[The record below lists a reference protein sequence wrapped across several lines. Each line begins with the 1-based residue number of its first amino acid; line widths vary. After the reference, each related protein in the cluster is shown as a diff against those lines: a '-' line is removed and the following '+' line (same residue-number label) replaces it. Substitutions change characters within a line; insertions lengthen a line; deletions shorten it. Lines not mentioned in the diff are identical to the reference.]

1 MTIEIREAAKY
12 ELDDVLSV
20 ERAAFD
26 SNEEAELV
34 SALLDDPSAQPAL
47 SLLAWKSD
55 RAVGHILFTAAR
67 LTETQNTASISL
79 LAPLAVIPE
88 AQKQGIGTQLI
99 ERGFQLLSQ
108 AGVELVFVLGYPTY
122 YPRHGFKP
130 AGPLGFETPYPILE
144 EQATA
149 WMVQALRPNLLG
161 IVSGKVVCADALNQ
175 PEFWRE

>member
-1 MTIEIREAAKY
+1 MSIEIREASKS

-26 SNEEAELV
+26 SNEEVDLV
-34 SALLDDPSAQPAL
+34 SALLDDSSAQPAL
-47 SLLAWKSD
+47 SLLAWEGD

-67 LTETQNTASISL
+67 LTETHNTASISL

-108 AGVELVFVLGYPTY
+108 AGVELVFVLGHPTY

-130 AGPLGFETPYPILE
+130 AGRLGFETPHPILE